1 MRIHFITVFFFL
13 LLFFL
18 RPVYLVLPWVP
29 GLSSL
34 WILVTQ
40 AGLGMGSTLWGAS

>member
-1 MRIHFITVFFFL
+1 MRIHFITVFF
-13 LLFFL
+13 LFFL